1 MSYKHLDH
9 IGIAVKDL
17 DKAKKTWQ
25 KLLGTP
31 CFKEETVESEK
42 VVTAFFQ
49 AGESKIEL
57 LGAAEEGSVI
67 EKYVEKRGEGLHH
80 IAFEV
85 EDINEELTR
94 LKENGFTLLNE
105 QPKKGADNK
114 LIAFVHP
121 KNNTGV
127 LVEICQ
133 SIKK

>member
-1 MSYKHLDH
+1 MLHKHLDH
-9 IGIAVKDL
+9 IGIAVNDL
-17 DKAKKTWQ
+17 EKAKDIWQ

-31 CFKEETVESEK
+31 CYKEETVESEK
-42 VVTAFFQ
+42 VVTAFFR

-57 LGAAEEGSVI
+57 LGASEEGSVI
-67 EKYVEKRGEGLHH
+67 EKYIEKRGEGLHH

-85 EDINEELTR
+85 EDITEELKR
-94 LKENGFTLLNE
+94 LKEDGFTLLNE

-133 SIKK
+133 SIGD